1 MRTLAFLKKTFLEN
15 LREWKILILAL
26 TFAPFF
32 VYLMYAYFRASAPAY
47 RLLVINQDGP
57 MTPGAAHQRD
67 DFASGLIQAWRAARH
82 PDGRAVFDVAEASSL
97 DAAEASLRSR
107 DADLLVVIPAGFS
120 RSLADYRDRRSEKPA
135 RIVNRGDEGNLRAS
149 MAMAMSDYIAFGY
162 IALATNSTSPLELDI
177 RRVGSGRPLSEFD
190 LYVPAL
196 LVLAIIMVMF
206 TAAASLIKEVDKGTM
221 SRLLLSRL
229 STAELLAAVS
239 ANQVLIGV
247 TTLALAFGAAWS
259 VGYRASGSLATMLLV
274 GAVSTL
280 GVIALSVLVAAF
292 LDSIYE
298 LLTVGCFP
306 FFILMFFS
314 ESMMPLPKITLFHL
328 ASHAVYANDVLPT
341 SLTVRAFGRIL
352 NHGAGLADVW
362 FELAGIL
369 VLTAFY
375 YWLGAVLFTRRHC
388 RAR

>member
-15 LREWKILILAL
+15 LREWKILILAF

-32 VYLMYAYFRASAPAY
+32 VYLMYAYFGASAPAY
-47 RLLVINQDGP
+47 RLIVINRDSPQSP
-57 MTPGAAHQRD
+57 AAALEAD
-67 DFASGLIQAWRAARH
+67 DFASGLIRAWRAARH
-82 PDGRAVFDVAEASSL
+82 PDGRAVFAVTEASSL
-97 DAAEASLRSR
+97 DAAEARLRSR

-120 RSLADYRDRRSEKPA
+120 RSLADYRDRKSERPV
-135 RIVNRGDEGNLRAS
+135 RIANHGDEGNLRAS

-162 IALATNSTSPLELDI
+162 VALATNSTSPLELDI
-177 RRVGSGRPLSEFD
+177 HRVGSGRPLSEFD

-221 SRLLLSRL
+221 SRLILSRL
-229 STAELLAAVS
+229 STTELLAAVS

-259 VGYRASGSLATMLLV
+259 VGYRTSGSLAAVLLV
-274 GAVSTL
+274 GAVSSL

-328 ASHAVYANDVLPT
+328 AGHAVYANDVLPT

-362 FELAGIL
+362 FELAGIV

-388 RAR
+388 CAR